1 MAVNVKDL
9 INKVPANE
17 RSAFSAKVAKV
28 SANIGVQPKDLMA
41 IMDLESAGTFDPA
54 IQNSLGYTGL
64 IQFGKAAAKELGTTT
79 DALKKMTRVQ
89 QMDYVEK
96 YYKMWMKTLG
106 IKKLND
112 FVDMY
117 LIVFYPTGVKEKD
130 PNKPFSTDKV
140 EAANKSLRDSK
151 GNITKNSIRAVYER
165 KYQGLFDKAIQLAS
179 ENKVATGASILFFI
193 GIVILLIYL
202 LKKSGGKV
210 SVA

>member
-28 SANIGVQPKDLMA
+28 ASSIGASAKDLMA
-41 IMDLESAGTFDPA
+41 IMDLESGLSPS

-64 IQFGKAAAKELGTTT
+64 IQFGKDAAKDLKTTT

-96 YYKMWMKTLG
+96 YFKLWMDRLK
-106 IKKLND
+106 IKKIDNFIDL
-112 FVDMY
+112 Y
-117 LIVFYPTGVKEKD
+117 LVVFYPAGIKEKD
-130 PNKPFSTDKV
+130 LNKPFSTDKI
-140 EAANKSLRDSK
+140 EAANPALRDSK
-151 GNITKNSIRAVYER
+151 GNITKNSIRAIYEK

-179 ENKVATGASILFFI
+179 ENKVATGASIIFFI
-193 GIVILLIYL
+193 VAIILLIYL
-202 LKKSGGKV
+202 LKKSGGKI